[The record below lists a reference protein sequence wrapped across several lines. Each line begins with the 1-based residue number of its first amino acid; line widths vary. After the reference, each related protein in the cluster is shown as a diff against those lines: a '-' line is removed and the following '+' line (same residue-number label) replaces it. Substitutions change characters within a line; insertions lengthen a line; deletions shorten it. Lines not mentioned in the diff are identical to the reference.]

1 LHVSTDFVFDGRLN
15 RAYVETDLPN
25 PINAYAKTKLA
36 GEQLLSESGCRH
48 CIIRLEWTYGSA
60 GNNFVTKIVRRAKTD
75 KIVRVV
81 DDQIGSPTATT
92 EVAKVIC
99 KLLPKRPEGIFHF
112 ASAGYVSRFEMAK
125 FVFDKLAMDV
135 NLLPCKTSDF
145 VSAVLLEHPECFIVN
160 LDKLTYAGNLENL
173 VGFLDLPNHKFIKG
187 DICDGALIVK
197 IIDEYKIDAI
207 INFAAESHVDRS
219 INEPKIFIETNVTG
233 TSTLLEAARDKKL
246 ERFIQISTD
255 EVYGEL
261 GPEGKFTEETPLSPN
276 SPYSASKAAADQL
289 VAAFGHTWGV
299 KYNIT
304 RCSNNYGPYQFPEKL
319 IPLMINNAL
328 NDKELPVYGDGLYV
342 RDWLYVYDHCT
353 AIWQVLQKAPPGE
366 TYNIGG
372 CNEKANLEVIGLIL
386 ERLEKPK
393 SLIKHVTD
401 RPGHDRRYAID
412 ASKIIRE
419 LNWRPSVS
427 FEEGIEKTIDW
438 YIQNQEWLVN
448 VVSGGYQKYYE
459 SMYGNR

>member
-1 LHVSTDFVFDGRLN
+1 MSRLLVTGGAGFIGSNFVRM
-15 RAYVETDLPN
+15 V
-25 PINAYAKTKLA
+25 
-36 GEQLLSESGCRH
+36 LSE
-48 CIIRLEWTYGSA
+48 
-60 GNNFVTKIVRRAKTD
+60 
-75 KIVRVV
+75 
-81 DDQIGSPTATT
+81 
-92 EVAKVIC
+92 
-99 KLLPKRPEGIFHF
+99 
-112 ASAGYVSRFEMAK
+112 
-125 FVFDKLAMDV
+125 
-135 NLLPCKTSDF
+135 
-145 VSAVLLEHPECFIVN
+145 HPDCFIVN

-173 VGFLDLPNHKFIKG
+173 AGFLDNPNHKFIKG
-187 DICDGALIVK
+187 DICDGALIEK
-197 IIDEYKIDAI
+197 IVEQYRIDTI

-219 INEPKIFIETNVTG
+219 ISEPKIFIETNVTG
-233 TSTLLEAARDKKL
+233 TLTLLEVARDKKL

-255 EVYGEL
+255 EVYGAL
-261 GPEGKFTEETPLSPN
+261 GPKGKFTEETPLSPN

-319 IPLMINNAL
+319 IPLMTNNAL
-328 NDKELPVYGDGLYV
+328 DDKELPVYGDGLYV

-366 TYNIGG
+366 IYNIGG
-372 CNEKANLEVIGLIL
+372 CNEKTNLEVIDLIL
-386 ERLEKPK
+386 KRLGKQE

-412 ASKIIRE
+412 ASKIISD

-427 FEEGIEKTIDW
+427 FEQGIEKTIDW
-438 YIQNQEWLVN
+438 YVQNQKWLAG
-448 VVSGGYQKYYE
+448 VVSGEYQKYYE